1 MTWDPEFST
10 FKVQSSPGPGS
21 TLSPLAS
28 PSQRHKCFT
37 LPQATQGGSWLGQ
50 HLPPA
55 KASKAGSPLVL
66 ASQEDV
72 VGEGSDFSWLL
83 SNFTK
88 WGLAPMWVRAILGD
102 LIPQHLLHAKRGA
115 RLFRGRAGEAAR
127 PCPLTVPLFCEF
139 HFQILW
145 H

>member
-1 MTWDPEFST
+1 MLYLASAHPRRCPGQATPPPS
-10 FKVQSSPGPGS
+10 KGIRGRASVGPG
-21 TLSPLAS
+21 T
-28 PSQRHKCFT
+28 
-37 LPQATQGGSWLGQ
+37 
-50 HLPPA
+50 
-55 KASKAGSPLVL
+55 
-66 ASQEDV
+66 QEDV
-72 VGEGSDFSWLL
+72 VEEGSDFSWLL

-102 LIPQHLLHAKRGA
+102 LIPQHLLYAKRGA
-115 RLFRGRAGEAAR
+115 GLFRGRAEEAAR